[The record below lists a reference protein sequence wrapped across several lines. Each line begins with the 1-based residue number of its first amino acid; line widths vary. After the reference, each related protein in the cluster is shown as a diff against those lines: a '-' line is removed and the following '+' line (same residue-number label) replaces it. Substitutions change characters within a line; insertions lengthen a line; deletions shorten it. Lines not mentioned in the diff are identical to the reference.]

1 MDKKSITILV
11 VCLGLFVAMNSLV
24 PKLFPPIPRP
34 AVPTNAVAAAGA
46 PGQTN
51 MGAQISAPTASISA
65 STTPVFAVAPDVPEE
80 LVVLKNENARYT
92 FTSHGGGLKLVEL
105 VHYPET
111 VSRIRGK
118 TETNRFA
125 TLNTLAPVPVLA
137 IAGEGLQEDGVFKLT
152 QRGSTVRAE
161 KSLTNGLVIVKEFRL
176 GTNYLV
182 EATVRIENTTTETLT
197 LPEREIV
204 IGTATPMSAQDDGV
218 LVGISWYD
226 GKAMQS
232 VSGSHFS
239 SSGVM
244 CTPRIPPREY
254 RAGQSNVVWAAVHNQ
269 FFTLVAMPTEPAGE
283 VVTRTNILPAF
294 PVSPAMKSAPVRP
307 VTGFQTA
314 LVYPQATLAAKENFE
329 RRIFL
334 FAGPKEYQTL
344 ARIGT
349 RFQNN
354 LDQVLGFD
362 QMFPFYS
369 MGGFFAKALL
379 LAMNTLHN
387 VLHVGY
393 GWAIIIITII
403 IKVVF
408 WPLTRA
414 STRSMKRL
422 QALQPQMAA
431 IKEKYK
437 DDPLK
442 AQKKTM
448 EFMKE
453 NKVSPLGGCLPMLVQ
468 IPVFIAFFTMIRS
481 AIELR
486 GASFLWVGDL
496 SMSDTLFII
505 PGLTFIPMISI
516 PGVGLPFNL
525 LPLLM
530 GATMLWQSHVTP
542 QSPSMDPMQQKIMKY
557 MPLIFLV
564 FLYNFSAGL
573 TLYWTVQNLL
583 TIVQMKLTKAEP
595 AAVSTVAKPKK

>member
-1 MDKKSITILV
+1 MDKKSIIILV
-11 VCLGLFVAMNSLV
+11 VCFGLFVAMNSLV

-34 AVPTNAVAAAGA
+34 AAPTNAVASAGSS
-46 PGQTN
+46 GQTN
-51 MGAQISAPTASISA
+51 VAPQPSAPTASISA
-65 STTPVFAVAPDVPEE
+65 STTPVFTVAPNVREE

-105 VHYPET
+105 IRYPET
-111 VSRIRGK
+111 VSQRRGK
-118 TETNRFA
+118 TQMDRFA
-125 TLNTLAPVPVLA
+125 TLNTLAPVPALA
-137 IAGEGLQEDGVFKLT
+137 IAGGGLQEDGIFKLT
-152 QRGSTVRAE
+152 QRGSAVRAE

-182 EATVRIENTTTETLT
+182 EATVRIENTTTETLS
-197 LPEREIV
+197 LPAREIV
-204 IGTATPMSAQDDGV
+204 IGAATPMSAQDDG
-218 LVGISWYD
+218 LAVGISWYD
-226 GKAMQS
+226 GKALESMS
-232 VSGSHFS
+232 SSHFS
-239 SSGVM
+239 SSGFM
-244 CTPRIPPREY
+244 CTPRTPPTEY

-269 FFTLVAMPTEPAGE
+269 FFTLVAMPSEPAQE
-283 VVTRTNILPAF
+283 VVTRPIHLPRF
-294 PVSPAMKSAPVRP
+294 PATTMNAAPTP
-307 VTGFQTA
+307 PPQGFQTA
-314 LVYPQATLAAKENFE
+314 LVYPQTTLAARETFE
-329 RRIFL
+329 RRYFL
-334 FAGPKEYQTL
+334 FAGPKEYRTL
-344 ARIGT
+344 ARIGD
-349 RFQNN
+349 RFRNN

-362 QMFPFYS
+362 EMFPFYS
-369 MGGFFAKALL
+369 LGGFFAKGLL
-379 LAMNTLHN
+379 LAMNTLNN

-393 GWAIIIITII
+393 GWAIIIITVI
-403 IKVVF
+403 IKIVF
-408 WPLTRA
+408 WPLTKA
-414 STRSMKRL
+414 SMRSMKRL
-422 QALQPQMAA
+422 QALQPQMTA

-496 SMSDTLFII
+496 SMPDTLFYI
-505 PGLTFIPMISI
+505 PGFNF
-516 PGVGLPFNL
+516 PFNL

-542 QSPSMDPMQQKIMKY
+542 QSPGMDPMQQKIMKY
-557 MPLIFLV
+557 MPLMFLV

-583 TIVQMKLTKAEP
+583 TIAQMKLTKAEP
-595 AAVSTVAKPKK
+595 AATQAVAKFPPQKK